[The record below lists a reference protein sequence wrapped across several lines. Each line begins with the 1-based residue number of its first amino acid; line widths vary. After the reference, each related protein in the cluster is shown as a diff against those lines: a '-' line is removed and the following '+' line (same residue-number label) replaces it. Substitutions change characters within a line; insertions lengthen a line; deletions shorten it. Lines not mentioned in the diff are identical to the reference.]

1 MACAIIVLIEI
12 QPVATVEDAA
22 FMADLLGEVDVN
34 VAPRLPLKTL
44 KTASRRKTRVLS
56 PPMARENKVFL
67 SKPRDARSSTHLLNT
82 PPLEPTYGDNE
93 DYLGGLDE
101 DVFPASDPLPSS
113 PTVNVVDR
121 KEHQTIKVEEDDD
134 EMMEVAQAVGD
145 HKVKS
150 ASINMSGSRPAIKF
164 AKAPAYPSPASS
176 SPTRPQADI
185 VDAPAWNDVTSKLN
199 VLSSQ
204 ESETTSFGKLQIE
217 DATEANGSLRFFWT
231 DYTEVN
237 GSLCLFGKVKNKNS
251 GAYVSAFVKVD
262 NILRKLYFLP
272 RTYRQSE
279 CSSVKSG
286 AVY

>member
-1 MACAIIVLIEI
+1 
-12 QPVATVEDAA
+12 
-22 FMADLLGEVDVN
+22 MADLLGEVDVN
-34 VAPRLPLKTL
+34 VAPRLPLKTV
-44 KTASRRKTRVLS
+44 KTASRHKTRVLS
-56 PPMARENKVFL
+56 PPMFRENKVSL

-93 DYLGGLDE
+93 DYLGEMDE
-101 DVFPASDPLPSS
+101 DVFPPSDPIPSS
-113 PTVNVVDR
+113 PTANVVDR
-121 KEHQTIKVEEDDD
+121 KGQNMIKIEEDDD
-134 EMMEVAQAVGD
+134 DMMEVAQVIGH

-150 ASINMSGSRPAIKF
+150 ASVNISGSRPAPKV

-176 SPTRPQADI
+176 SPTRPPADI
-185 VDAPAWNDVTSKLN
+185 VDASAWNDVTSKLN

-217 DATEANGSLRFFWT
+217 DATEADGSLRFFWT

-279 CSSVKSG
+279 CSSMNAG